1 MICYNFA
8 MLLRKS
14 CLLASL
20 VLALSAG
27 AFAQSSDD
35 DEWVSVDS
43 PNPTSS
49 SDSNGS
55 YDGSNDSE
63 FANDEDYASA
73 YARYKT
79 QTTSRSEISKQRS
92 EGFSQ
97 SVFLGARLQ
106 GGFNTFLGSK
116 SDGWGA
122 GWNVGGG
129 LIIKISMFT
138 KNFSLV
144 PELTFNYRQY
154 NYEKDM
160 NELLTNKAKINI
172 MLFELPIMFRYTFD
186 QYDFFAAAGLHLGL
200 KLMGSAEYGSE
211 PKAGAISTGDDNGLK
226 STTAIATTNMEVGF
240 AIEGGYMLTRNVHLN
255 LRIVQSITNLL
266 NLGLTTQP
274 PFDEASLL
282 TFYTNVGISFLF

>member
-1 MICYNFA
+1 

-14 CLLASL
+14 CILASMI
-20 VLALSAG
+20 LALSTS

-35 DEWVSVDS
+35 DEWVSADS
-43 PNPTSS
+43 PSTSAT
-49 SDSNGS
+49 SNTSTGS
-55 YDGSNDSE
+55 YDGTSDSE
-63 FANDEDYASA
+63 FANDEEYASA

-106 GGFNTFLGSK
+106 GGFNTFLGPN

-122 GWNVGGG
+122 GWNAGAG

-154 NYEKDM
+154 FYEKNMDVY
-160 NELLTNKAKINI
+160 TNKAKLNI

-186 QYDFFAAAGLHLGL
+186 QYDFFVAAGLHLGL
-200 KLMGSAEYGSE
+200 KLMGDTEFSSEANGDVVANNGST
-211 PKAGAISTGDDNGLK
+211 STNTFV
-226 STTAIATTNMEVGF
+226 STNMEVGL
-240 AIEGGYMLTRNVHLN
+240 AIEGGYMLTRNTHINIRV
-255 LRIVQSITNLL
+255 VQCFTNLL
-266 NLGLTTQP
+266 NQGLTVEESFTN
-274 PFDEASLL
+274 STLL

>member
-1 MICYNFA
+1 

-14 CLLASL
+14 CIFASL
-20 VLALSAG
+20 ILAITST
-27 AFAQSSDD
+27 AFAQSSSDD

-43 PNPTSS
+43 TPAATSS
-49 SDSNGS
+49 SGS
-55 YDGSNDSE
+55 YDGTNDSE
-63 FANDEDYASA
+63 FANDEDYANA

-79 QTTSRSEISKQRS
+79 QTTSRSEISRQRK

-97 SVFLGARLQ
+97 SVFVGARVQ
-106 GGFNTFLGSK
+106 GGFNTFLGSH

-122 GWNVGGG
+122 GWNAGAG
-129 LIIKISMFT
+129 LIIKISMFS

-154 NYEKDM
+154 NYEKNMDAY
-160 NELLTNKAKINI
+160 TNKAKINI

-211 PKAGAISTGDDNGLK
+211 PKSGVIADPGNIGLK
-226 STTAIATTNMEVGF
+226 PTTEIATTNMEVGL
-240 AIEGGYMLTRNVHLN
+240 AIEGGYMLTRNIHVN
-255 LRIVQSITNLL
+255 LRIAQSITNLL
-266 NLGLTTQP
+266 NQGLTVKQ
-274 PFDEASLL
+274 PFDKATLL
-282 TFYTNVGISFLF
+282 TLYTNLGISFLF

>member
-1 MICYNFA
+1 M
-8 MLLRKS
+8 
-14 CLLASL
+14 
-20 VLALSAG
+20 VLALTTS

-43 PNPTSS
+43 PRPASETDKS
-49 SDSNGS
+49 GS

-97 SVFLGARLQ
+97 SVFLGAHLQ
-106 GGFNTFLGSK
+106 GGFNTFLGSH

-122 GWNVGGG
+122 GWNAGAG
-129 LIIKISMFT
+129 LLIKISMFT

-160 NELLTNKAKINI
+160 GEVYTNKAKISV

-200 KLMGSAEYGSE
+200 VM
-211 PKAGAISTGDDNGLK
+211 TGKTEFCTEAKNGIVAK
-226 STTAIATTNMEVGF
+226 DENKHTNTFRTTNMEVGM
-240 AIEGGYMLTRNVHLN
+240 ALEGGYMLTRNVHLN
-255 LRIVQSITNLL
+255 LRIVQSFTNLL
-266 NLGLTTQP
+266 NKALSSSEP
-274 PFDEASLL
+274 SFDKSTLL
-282 TFYTNVGISFLF
+282 TFYTNAGISFLF

>member
-1 MICYNFA
+1 

-14 CLLASL
+14 CLLASM
-20 VLALSAG
+20 VLALSTS
-27 AFAQSSDD
+27 AFAQSDSD
-35 DEWVSVDS
+35 DEWVSADS
-43 PNPTSS
+43 APAATSS
-49 SDSNGS
+49 SET

-63 FANDEDYASA
+63 FANDEEYASA

-122 GWNVGGG
+122 GWNAGAG

-154 NYEKDM
+154 NYEKNM
-160 NELLTNKAKINI
+160 EVYTNKAKLNI
-172 MLFELPIMFRYTFD
+172 MLFELPIMFRYTFE

-200 KLMGSAEYGSE
+200 KLMGDTEFSSE
-211 PKAGAISTGDDNGLK
+211 ANGGVITGNVDK
-226 STTAIATTNMEVGF
+226 STNTFVSTNMEVGL
-240 AIEGGYMLTRNVHLN
+240 AIQGGYMLTRNVHID
-255 LRIVQSITNLL
+255 LRVVQSFTNLL
-266 NLGLTTQP
+266 NQGLTVEESFMKST
-274 PFDEASLL
+274 LL

>member
-1 MICYNFA
+1 MI
-8 MLLRKS
+8 
-14 CLLASL
+14 
-20 VLALSAG
+20 LALSTS

-35 DEWVSVDS
+35 DEWVSADS
-43 PNPTSS
+43 PSTSAT
-49 SDSNGS
+49 SNTSTGS
-55 YDGSNDSE
+55 YDGTSDSE
-63 FANDEDYASA
+63 FANDEEYASA

-106 GGFNTFLGSK
+106 GGFNTFLGSN

-122 GWNVGGG
+122 GWNAGAG
-129 LIIKISMFT
+129 LIIKISMFS

-154 NYEKDM
+154 YYEKNM
-160 NELLTNKAKINI
+160 EVYTNKAKLNI

-200 KLMGSAEYGSE
+200 KLMGDTEFTSE
-211 PKAGAISTGDDNGLK
+211 ANGNVVANNTTK
-226 STTAIATTNMEVGF
+226 STNTFVSTNMEVGL
-240 AIEGGYMLTRNVHLN
+240 AIEGGYMLTRNTHIN
-255 LRIVQSITNLL
+255 LRVVQCFTNLL
-266 NLGLTTQP
+266 NQGLTVEPSFTN
-274 PFDEASLL
+274 STLL
-282 TFYTNVGISFLF
+282 TFYTNLGISFLF

>member
-1 MICYNFA
+1 

-14 CLLASL
+14 CLLASM
-20 VLALSAG
+20 VLALTTS

-35 DEWVSVDS
+35 DEWISA
-43 PNPTSS
+43 
-49 SDSNGS
+49 DSNPPAASESDKSGS

-63 FANDEDYASA
+63 FANDEEYASA

-122 GWNVGGG
+122 GWNAGAG
-129 LIIKISMFT
+129 LIIKISMFS

-160 NELLTNKAKINI
+160 NDLYTNKAKISI

-211 PKAGAISTGDDNGLK
+211 PKAGVVADSDNNGLK
-226 STTAIATTNMEVGF
+226 STTEIATTNMEVGL

-255 LRIVQSITNLL
+255 LRIVQCITNLL
-266 NLGLTTQP
+266 NQGLTVKQ
-274 PFDEASLL
+274 PFDKATLL
-282 TFYTNVGISFLF
+282 TFYTNAGISFLF

>member
-1 MICYNFA
+1 M
-8 MLLRKS
+8 
-14 CLLASL
+14 
-20 VLALSAG
+20 VLALTTS

-43 PNPTSS
+43 PRPASS
-49 SDSNGS
+49 SDSNTS

-73 YARYKT
+73 YARYKM

-97 SVFLGARLQ
+97 SVFLGAHLQ
-106 GGFNTFLGSK
+106 GGFNTFLGSH

-154 NYEKDM
+154 NYEKEM
-160 NELLTNKAKINI
+160 NDLYTNKAKINI
-172 MLFELPIMFRYTFD
+172 MLFELPIMFRYTFE

-211 PKAGAISTGDDNGLK
+211 PKAGVIADSDNGLK
-226 STTAIATTNMEVGF
+226 STTEIATTNMEVGF
-240 AIEGGYMLTRNVHLN
+240 AIEGGYMLTRNIHVN

-266 NLGLTTQP
+266 NQGLTVKQ
-274 PFDEASLL
+274 PFDKATLL
-282 TFYTNVGISFLF
+282 TFYTNAGISFLF

>member
-1 MICYNFA
+1 MI
-8 MLLRKS
+8 
-14 CLLASL
+14 
-20 VLALSAG
+20 LALTTS

-43 PNPTSS
+43 PSPASES
-49 SDSNGS
+49 GKSGS

-63 FANDEDYASA
+63 FANDEEYASA

-106 GGFNTFLGSK
+106 GGFNTFLGTK

-122 GWNVGGG
+122 GWNIGGG

-160 NELLTNKAKINI
+160 NDLYTNKARINI

-211 PKAGAISTGDDNGLK
+211 PKAGVIADKEDSGLK
-226 STTAIATTNMEVGF
+226 STTEIATTNMEVGF

-255 LRIVQSITNLL
+255 LRIVQSFTNLL
-266 NLGLTTQP
+266 NHGLTVKQ
-274 PFDEASLL
+274 PFDEATLL
-282 TFYTNVGISFLF
+282 TFYTNVGIAFLF

>member
-1 MICYNFA
+1 

-14 CLLASL
+14 CLLASM
-20 VLALSAG
+20 VLALTTS

-43 PNPTSS
+43 PRPASS
-49 SDSNGS
+49 SDSNTS

-73 YARYKT
+73 YARYKM

-97 SVFLGARLQ
+97 SVFLGAHLQ
-106 GGFNTFLGSK
+106 GGFNTFLGSH

-154 NYEKDM
+154 NYEKEM
-160 NELLTNKAKINI
+160 NDLYTNKAKINI
-172 MLFELPIMFRYTFD
+172 MLFELPIMFRYTFE

-211 PKAGAISTGDDNGLK
+211 PKAGVIADSDNGLK
-226 STTAIATTNMEVGF
+226 STTEIATTNMEVGF
-240 AIEGGYMLTRNVHLN
+240 AIEGGYMLTRNIHVN

-266 NLGLTTQP
+266 NQGLTVKQ
-274 PFDEASLL
+274 PFDKATLL
-282 TFYTNVGISFLF
+282 TFYTNAGISFLF

>member
-1 MICYNFA
+1 

-20 VLALSAG
+20 ILALSTG
-27 AFAQSSDD
+27 TFAQSSDD

-43 PNPTSS
+43 PSPASS

-97 SVFLGARLQ
+97 SVFLGARVQ
-106 GGFNTFLGSK
+106 GGFNTFLGSN
-116 SDGWGA
+116 SEGWGA
-122 GWNVGGG
+122 GWNAGAG

-160 NELLTNKAKINI
+160 GVYTNKGKLNI
-172 MLFELPIMFRYTFD
+172 MLFELPIMFRYTFE
-186 QYDFFAAAGLHLGL
+186 QYDLFAAAGLHLGL
-200 KLMGSAEYGSE
+200 KLMGDTEFSSE
-211 PKAGAISTGDDNGLK
+211 ANGGVFTGNSEK
-226 STTAIATTNMEVGF
+226 STNTYVSTNMEVGV
-240 AIEGGYMLTRNVHLN
+240 AIEGGYMISRSVHLN
-255 LRIVQSITNLL
+255 LRVVQSFTNLL
-266 NLGLTTQP
+266 NQGLTVEPSFTN
-274 PFDEASLL
+274 STLL

>member
-1 MICYNFA
+1 

-14 CLLASL
+14 CLLASMI
-20 VLALSAG
+20 LALSTS

-35 DEWVSVDS
+35 DEWISA
-43 PNPTSS
+43 
-49 SDSNGS
+49 DSNPSATSESKSGS

-63 FANDEDYASA
+63 FANDEEYASA

-106 GGFNTFLGSK
+106 GGFNTFLGSN
-116 SDGWGA
+116 SEGWGA
-122 GWNVGGG
+122 GWNAGAG
-129 LIIKISMFT
+129 LIIKISMFS

-154 NYEKDM
+154 NYEKNM
-160 NELLTNKAKINI
+160 GVYTNKAKLNI
-172 MLFELPIMFRYTFD
+172 MLFELPIMFRYTFE

-200 KLMGSAEYGSE
+200 KLMGDTEFSSE
-211 PKAGAISTGDDNGLK
+211 ANGGVVTGNVDKNTNTFV
-226 STTAIATTNMEVGF
+226 STNMEVGL
-240 AIEGGYMLTRNVHLN
+240 ALEGGYILTRNVHLN
-255 LRIVQSITNLL
+255 LRIVQSFTNLL
-266 NLGLTTQP
+266 NQGLTVEQSFTN
-274 PFDEASLL
+274 STLL
-282 TFYTNVGISFLF
+282 TFYTNVGIAFLF

>member
-1 MICYNFA
+1 M
-8 MLLRKS
+8 
-14 CLLASL
+14 
-20 VLALSAG
+20 VLALSTS
-27 AFAQSSDD
+27 AFAQSDSD
-35 DEWVSVDS
+35 DEWVSADS
-43 PNPTSS
+43 APTAAPS
-49 SDSNGS
+49 GEA
-55 YDGSNDSE
+55 YDGTNDSE
-63 FANDEDYASA
+63 FANDEEYASA

-97 SVFLGARLQ
+97 SVFLGARIQ
-106 GGFNTFLGSK
+106 GGFNTFLGSN

-122 GWNVGGG
+122 GWNAGAG

-154 NYEKDM
+154 NYEKNM
-160 NELLTNKAKINI
+160 EVYTNKAKLNI

-200 KLMGSAEYGSE
+200 KLMGDTEFSSE
-211 PKAGAISTGDDNGLK
+211 ANGGVVTGNVDK
-226 STTAIATTNMEVGF
+226 STNTFVSTNMEVGL
-240 AIEGGYMLTRNVHLN
+240 AIQGGYMLTRNVHID
-255 LRIVQSITNLL
+255 LRVVQSFTNLL
-266 NLGLTTQP
+266 NQGLTVEESFMKST
-274 PFDEASLL
+274 LL

>member
-1 MICYNFA
+1 

-14 CLLASL
+14 CLLASM
-20 VLALSAG
+20 VLALTTS

-43 PNPTSS
+43 PRPASS
-49 SDSNGS
+49 SDSNTS

-97 SVFLGARLQ
+97 YVFLGAHLQ
-106 GGFNTFLGSK
+106 GGFNTFLGSH

-154 NYEKDM
+154 NYEKEM
-160 NELLTNKAKINI
+160 NDLYTNKAKINI
-172 MLFELPIMFRYTFD
+172 MLFELPIMFRYTFE

-211 PKAGAISTGDDNGLK
+211 PKAGVIADSDNGLK
-226 STTAIATTNMEVGF
+226 STTEIATTNMEVGF
-240 AIEGGYMLTRNVHLN
+240 AIEGGYMLTRNIHVN

-266 NLGLTTQP
+266 NQGLTVKQ
-274 PFDEASLL
+274 PFDKATLL
-282 TFYTNVGISFLF
+282 TFYTNAGISFLF

>member
-1 MICYNFA
+1 MI
-8 MLLRKS
+8 
-14 CLLASL
+14 
-20 VLALSAG
+20 LALTTS

-43 PNPTSS
+43 PRPASES
-49 SDSNGS
+49 GKSGS

-63 FANDEDYASA
+63 FANDEEYASA

-106 GGFNTFLGSK
+106 GGFNTFLGTK

-138 KNFSLV
+138 KNFSIV

-160 NELLTNKAKINI
+160 NDLYTNKARINI

-211 PKAGAISTGDDNGLK
+211 PKAGVIADKENSGLK
-226 STTAIATTNMEVGF
+226 STTEIATTNMEVGF

-255 LRIVQSITNLL
+255 LRIVQSFTNLL
-266 NLGLTTQP
+266 NHGLTVKQ
-274 PFDEASLL
+274 PFDEATLL
-282 TFYTNVGISFLF
+282 TFYTNVGIAFLF

>member
-1 MICYNFA
+1 M
-8 MLLRKS
+8 
-14 CLLASL
+14 
-20 VLALSAG
+20 VLALSTS

-43 PNPTSS
+43 PRPATSENNS
-49 SDSNGS
+49 SS
-55 YDGSNDSE
+55 YDGTNDSE
-63 FANDEDYASA
+63 FANDEEYASA

-97 SVFLGARLQ
+97 SVFLGARVQ
-106 GGFNTFLGSK
+106 GGFNTFLGSN

-122 GWNVGGG
+122 GWNVGAG

-160 NELLTNKAKINI
+160 DVYTNKAKLNI
-172 MLFELPIMFRYTFD
+172 MLFELPIMLRYTFD
-186 QYDFFAAAGLHLGL
+186 QYDLFAAAGLHLGL
-200 KLMGSAEYGSE
+200 KLMGDTEFSSE
-211 PKAGAISTGDDNGLK
+211 ANGGVVTGNADK
-226 STTAIATTNMEVGF
+226 STNTFVSTNMEVGM
-240 AIEGGYMLTRNVHLN
+240 AIEGGYMLTRNIHLN
-255 LRIVQSITNLL
+255 LRIVQCFTNLL
-266 NLGLTTQP
+266 NQGLTVEPSFTN
-274 PFDEASLL
+274 STLL
-282 TFYTNVGISFLF
+282 TFYTNVGVSFLF

>member
-1 MICYNFA
+1 

-14 CLLASL
+14 CILASMI
-20 VLALSAG
+20 LALSTS

-35 DEWVSVDS
+35 DEWVSADS
-43 PNPTSS
+43 PSTSAT
-49 SDSNGS
+49 SNTSTGS
-55 YDGSNDSE
+55 YDGTSDSE
-63 FANDEDYASA
+63 FANDEEYASA

-106 GGFNTFLGSK
+106 GGFNTFLGPN

-122 GWNVGGG
+122 GWNAGAG

-144 PELTFNYRQY
+144 PELTFNYRRY
-154 NYEKDM
+154 YYEKDM
-160 NELLTNKAKINI
+160 DVYTNKAKLNI

-200 KLMGSAEYGSE
+200 KLMGDTEFTSE
-211 PKAGAISTGDDNGLK
+211 ANGNVVANNTTK
-226 STTAIATTNMEVGF
+226 STNTFVSTNMEVGL
-240 AIEGGYMLTRNVHLN
+240 AIEGGYMLTRNTHIN
-255 LRIVQSITNLL
+255 LRVVQCFTNLL
-266 NLGLTTQP
+266 NQGLTVEPSFTN
-274 PFDEASLL
+274 STLL
-282 TFYTNVGISFLF
+282 TFYTNLGISFLF